1 MALAHSSVQSDELT
15 LPVGVSIIH
24 ANAEQSNLI
33 RQNAQMCHEL
43 WESQHGYKVLFVM
56 TDAPQTITVRAWEEF
71 PVYYYGD
78 QDRFFARLNPQN
90 TPEISTDLN
99 HWEQCSDEN
108 RIPVFRENPEI
119 LSDVNSQIEVLAE
132 LNASEQSLVTALS
145 EEVIELQQLGES
157 LNASHAELNQ
167 LDIQRDE
174 VFSVLDQEI
183 SEQQVLEATMIPEE
197 QLREDIHPVVSS
209 SAMSDVDK
217 NDETQEALD
226 VYHQNITNPAELSPA
241 ESGVSSIPE
250 LANTQ
255 LTISYLTQELTRI
268 QWSIDTV
275 NAQITSKQ
283 NDINNTQNTIQ
294 SLQSSINQLT
304 TQITQYANN
313 YTYWRDE
320 YNRIIALITSY
331 NAEVSAQSTNYSNSR
346 LVLMN
351 AWRNDVPSDI
361 TVYNLTTLLTNLK
374 NTILNEYNSVPYAQ
388 NTWPVWTEY
397 NLPDET
403 SSIRDYL
410 SSQYYYVVDFPSSGK
425 SWPATL
431 RLYVKLLGATSFTQL
446 NSYPVQNRTHAINMF
461 NATAKPQAEKLAQY
475 KYVDDVL
482 ERHYELYQ
490 SAKNS
495 AEQQYGPR
503 DTAKSNRDT
512 AKSQLDIAYALN
524 DQKQAEMSNLQSQ
537 QNLLVQQKTE
547 LENLKSIKS
556 NLQNLYNQVEVI
568 LNNLKNHIVTHEQVS
583 WEIQNLLTQ
592 YGILEEQIVDLI
604 EVVESKIVVTN
615 AQIKKVESMT
625 MTLTGTTA
633 QITTQTNDLASLFE
647 RNFVI
652 KPRDWI
658 NSQALTYS
666 QIAEYFSYAYRTSMW
681 PVSDGMLRSRA
692 IVEYLDNWTKE
703 DLYPARLSYE
713 YKINGKVYFTPQV
726 VINNLEHKW
735 VIAELS
741 KIALSELSSCL
752 WEIPKWSDLNDGIR
766 KMWDMIRLK
775 ILSTTSSTDENARIR
790 EYENLKRKTIGDII
804 LSGWSQAFFDHLL
817 LHEQSFRQRVEQL
830 ISSIAQNQWV
840 EEGTHEYEE
849 LQKTLVQI
857 FAQDFWKSLTEI
869 GFSGLT
875 TYTNFRLFADSHIAM
890 MANEFSAN
898 GNICDINDNWN
909 IDEHGNKYKYWLYS
923 LNGDNYPKYVWMSYS
938 PDAISVQTVGPVVV
952 NNLWELFQ
960 QKERWK
966 KNLLQ
971 SKASHTN
978 YNGWAYDIFQWWG
991 DEGERI
997 WWSVLQNK
1005 KWQMKTVSF
1014 NSSRTIVEKTAQEMI
1029 EMSDYGNFSSN
1040 EIFFRSLFDLQYS
1053 YFEQSAKAS
1062 LRNLVQVSDQN
1073 LSLALWNILNY
1084 SINVTPWSTQQ
1095 KELAKVIISFSWV
1108 SGYPANDVKNF
1119 QAKAIQQL
1127 DRLWVDY
1134 EQDIIND
1141 TIYGTINGLREGD
1154 MEELRTCV
1162 VLQKLSELFI
1172 AKWLE
1177 MQKIRETPT
1186 LDKFIGNAGKQSVM
1200 IWWMHAGIKRFY
1212 FGIEEGSGDSNLKKN
1227 MDFIKLSSLN
1237 RDWRPNLLWWKV
1249 YFLRQEIDLAHTGNI
1264 LLWYNAKKLGLS
1276 LHETVLWSLAEQIWW
1291 DSLDALVESFS
1302 SWRKNIKSLEAT
1314 ISDLQLIPGLAI
1326 MTAYEDEFTDSI
1338 SYQKW
1343 FNLQWIS
1350 PKALLEII
1358 TN

>member
-119 LSDVNSQIEVLAE
+119 LSDVNSQIEVLAD

-157 LNASHAELNQ
+157 LNVSHAELNQ
-167 LDIQRDE
+167 LDIQTDE

-217 NDETQEALD
+217 NDETQVALD
-226 VYHQNITNPAELSPA
+226 TYRQNVINPAELSPS
-241 ESGVSSIPE
+241 ESGVNTIPE

-268 QWSIDTV
+268 HWSINTV
-275 NAQITSKQ
+275 DAQIATKQ
-283 NDINNTQNTIQ
+283 NDINTTQNTIQ

-331 NAEVSAQSTNYSNSR
+331 NAEVTAQSTHYSNSR
-346 LVLMN
+346 SVLMN

-361 TVYNLTTLLTNLK
+361 TAYNLSTLLSNLK

-388 NTWPVWTEY
+388 NTWPVWTDY

-410 SSQYYYVVDFPSSGK
+410 GSQYYYVVDFPSSGK

-461 NATAKPQAEKLAQY
+461 NGTAKPQAEKLAQY

-503 DTAKSNRDT
+503 DTAKTNRDA

-524 DQKQAEMSNLQSQ
+524 EQKQAEISNLQSQ
-537 QNLLVQQKTE
+537 QNLLVQQKAE

-556 NLQNLYNQVEVI
+556 NLQVLYNQVQVI

-592 YGILEEQIVDLI
+592 YGILQEQIADLV
-604 EVVESKIVVTN
+604 EVVESKIVITN

-658 NSQALTYS
+658 NSQTLTYS
-666 QIAEYFSYAYRTSMW
+666 QVAEYFSYAYRTSMW

-752 WEIPKWSDLNDGIR
+752 WEISKWSDLNDGMR

-790 EYENLKRKTIGDII
+790 EYENLKKKTIEDVI

-817 LHEQSFRQRVEQL
+817 LHEASFRQRLEELVRA
-830 ISSIAQNQWV
+830 IAHSQWV
-840 EEGTHEYEE
+840 EAGTHEYEE

-869 GFSGLT
+869 GFSGIT

-898 GNICDINDNWN
+898 SIVLDINDNWST
-909 IDEHGNKYKYWLYS
+909 DDHGNKYKYWFCS

-971 SKASHTN
+971 SKVSHTN
-978 YNGWAYDIFQWWG
+978 YSGWAYDIFQWWS
-991 DEGERI
+991 DEGERV
-997 WWSVLQNK
+997 WWGQYVYWSVKQ
-1005 KWQMKTVSF
+1005 WTP
-1014 NSSRTIVEKTAQEMI
+1014 
-1029 EMSDYGNFSSN
+1029 FS
-1040 EIFFRSLFDLQYS
+1040 E
-1053 YFEQSAKAS
+1053 
-1062 LRNLVQVSDQN
+1062 
-1073 LSLALWNILNY
+1073 SLA
-1084 SINVTPWSTQQ
+1084 
-1095 KELAKVIISFSWV
+1095 
-1108 SGYPANDVKNF
+1108 
-1119 QAKAIQQL
+1119 
-1127 DRLWVDY
+1127 
-1134 EQDIIND
+1134 
-1141 TIYGTINGLREGD
+1141 
-1154 MEELRTCV
+1154 
-1162 VLQKLSELFI
+1162 
-1172 AKWLE
+1172 WLE
-1177 MQKIRETPT
+1177 KEIRNVMKSSSD
-1186 LDKFIGNAGKQSVM
+1186 LSV
-1200 IWWMHAGIKRFY
+1200 RY
-1212 FGIEEGSGDSNLKKN
+1212 
-1227 MDFIKLSSLN
+1227 DFIKYVYKGNLSYSLLQQIYASWQTVEQFISSHDATSKLNSLIQKLENELTYWDFTRFEKLVWNWWDCDVKRNPDFESISFLDPDNNESSVFVNWTVVSRAQLWNFLVGYWGKEIGLNFPLICAGSLYKQFETYNSNKISYGLQRLNREHILQLAELNEKEDRFLYLAGYSYNWAWSGEEIHAYIEYMRELSLKQALKDFSEINRLKSLN
-1237 RDWRPNLLWWKV
+1237 D
-1249 YFLRQEIDLAHTGNI
+1249 F
-1264 LLWYNAKKLGLS
+1264 
-1276 LHETVLWSLAEQIWW
+1276 
-1291 DSLDALVESFS
+1291 
-1302 SWRKNIKSLEAT
+1302 
-1314 ISDLQLIPGLAI
+1314 
-1326 MTAYEDEFTDSI
+1326 
-1338 SYQKW
+1338 
-1343 FNLQWIS
+1343 
-1350 PKALLEII
+1350 
-1358 TN
+1358 